1 MAPDPPY
8 SRGIPSGYT
17 FNVKIL
23 KQSVSITT
31 LVKSVQFSF
40 FSHSVKPTNCRC
52 KQQGSEPRDII
63 PWPWILVYAQINNA
77 LHRALGVQ
85 MPFALCS

>member
-40 FSHSVKPTNCRC
+40 FFPFSQTY
-52 KQQGSEPRDII
+52 QLQM
-63 PWPWILVYAQINNA
+63 PWILVYAQINNA

>member
-23 KQSVSITT
+23 KHPFNS
-31 LVKSVQFSF
+31 LF
-40 FSHSVKPTNCRC
+40 FPHSVKPTNCRC